1 MEDLK
6 PIYKKRDKRYT
17 KENRKLL
24 ELIDTTLKC
33 VTAYLTKIN
42 PAILQGIISWEDT
55 SLMDDM
61 VIVMGMLSY
70 EVGKTIDIGGTK
82 IVVTEDNVNELQHM
96 VHMAVPIDL
105 VEEANSEKITE
116 YLQNLDADYDVE
128 ADTTIIELPASAP
141 EQEFD
146 LSELSEEQ
154 LENLRLSP
162 IKSGN

>member
-6 PIYKKRDKRYT
+6 PLYKKRDKRYT

-33 VTAYLTKIN
+33 VTAYFVKIN
-42 PAILQGIISWEDT
+42 PAIFQGIISWEDT
-55 SLMDDM
+55 SVMDDM

-70 EVGKTIDIGGTK
+70 ELGKTIDIGNTK

-105 VEEANSEKITE
+105 VEEADSEKITK
-116 YLQNLDADYDVE
+116 YLQSLDGDYDIE
-128 ADTTIIELPASAP
+128 ADSAIIELPTP
-141 EQEFD
+141 VHENEFD

-154 LENLRLSP
+154 LENLKLSSL
-162 IKSGN
+162 KTGH